1 VADLVAAM
9 RGVAESPGRAAA
21 LGAAASAHVRT
32 EHTWDRTAEAAAAR
46 LTALAGAG
54 RARAA
59 A

>member
-1 VADLVAAM
+1 MADLVAAM

-21 LGAAASAHVRT
+21 LGATASAHVRT
-32 EHTWDRTAEAAAAR
+32 GHTWDRTAAAAAAR
-46 LTALAGAG
+46 LTALAEAG